1 MKDVSIECTLSLPS
15 EEYLKLYYELA
26 EDGRLGDFLS
36 QAFMQAANMN
46 NAGIEKAVEA
56 KIGALEGKLESM
68 QNDIASV
75 VKAIASNPSAIS
87 ISPVIST
94 EKVTKEA
101 PVEVKDKPVIKRRQ
115 SRKSGNKPMGGGL
128 AALAQ
133 KSQAMNSVKRRDD

>member
-46 NAGIEKAVEA
+46 NAGIEKVVDA

-75 VKAIASNPSAIS
+75 IKAIASNPSAIS
-87 ISPVIST
+87 LSPVIST

-115 SRKSGNKPMGGGL
+115 SRKANKPMGGGL
-128 AALAQ
+128 AALTQ

>member
-46 NAGIEKAVEA
+46 NAGIEKVVDA

-75 VKAIASNPSAIS
+75 IKAIASNPSAIS
-87 ISPVIST
+87 LSPVIST

-101 PVEVKDKPVIKRRQ
+101 PVEVKDKPVIKRRK
-115 SRKSGNKPMGGGL
+115 SRKANKPMGGGL
-128 AALAQ
+128 AALTQ